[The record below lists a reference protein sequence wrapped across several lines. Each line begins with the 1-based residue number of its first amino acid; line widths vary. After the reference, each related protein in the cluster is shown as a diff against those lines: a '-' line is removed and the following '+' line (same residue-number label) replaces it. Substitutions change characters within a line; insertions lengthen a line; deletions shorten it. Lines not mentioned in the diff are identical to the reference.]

1 MIETILTN
9 RDLAN
14 QELINEIS
22 EVVNPV
28 FEVEEDK
35 PLPGEERGAWLTR
48 CLGLDKV
55 KKVRYRSSGYK
66 KVLDDEVV
74 RRKEL
79 EIAYDAA
86 KNKVW
91 TFNEE
96 DFTIDPKF
104 NFTHATWKGT
114 YCKGGESLVDTIEII
129 NRYIDECQKPYGK
142 RNLSF
147 IHIVKD

>member
-1 MIETILTN
+1 MIQTILTN
-9 RDLAN
+9 RDLTN

-55 KKVRYRSSGYK
+55 KKVRYRSTGSNK
-66 KVLDDEVV
+66 IIDEEIV

-79 EIAYDAA
+79 EIAYDTA

-96 DFTIDPKF
+96 DFTIDENL
-104 NFTHATWKGT
+104 NFTHATWKGI
-114 YCKGGESLVDTIEII
+114 YCKGGKSLVETMEII
-129 NRYIDECQKPYGK
+129 NHYIEECQKPYGT